1 MSPLA
6 ACLMAMGAF
15 DETQPPAPDYSAHCA
30 NKSAKVRFVLALQRE
45 LEAAPPE
52 VDKAAARRYLEREL
66 ECAGCV
72 WD

>member
-15 DETQPPAPDYSAHCA
+15 DETLPEAKDYGAHCA
-30 NKSAKVRFVLALQRE
+30 NQATKARFVEALQRE
-45 LEAAPPE
+45 LEASPPE

-66 ECAGCV
+66 ECARYVG
-72 WD
+72 D